1 MKAFLYLIRFYP
13 NKKSKYPK
21 VVRRLIVFGSTKKS
35 INETAEKI
43 FTDYKHSFSKRYHY
57 HETGD
62 PVPIDS
68 FAHGKGSKKP
78 INWNLIARRRT
89 VQEQT
94 RPRGQSSAIFHG
106 LREEDQTLA
115 PAEYRR
121 ILRDY
126 ISYALSTQKREARA
140 KKMLF
145 VGSTWDD
152 KEKDRSGKAVIIE
165 AYSLEE
171 SAYLC
176 DLIFLKKKPV
186 TTLVEWCA
194 PTFDTS
200 YKPMINERVHID
212 SPKSGE

>member
-1 MKAFLYLIRFYP
+1 MKAFLYIIRFYP
-13 NKKSKYPK
+13 NRKSKYPK
-21 VVRRLIVFGSTKKS
+21 VVRRFIVFGSTKKL
-35 INETAEKI
+35 IDETATKI
-43 FTDYKHSFSKRYHY
+43 LTDYKHTYSKPYHY
-57 HETGD
+57 HETGG
-62 PVPIDS
+62 PLPIDL
-68 FAHGKGSKKP
+68 FVRGKGSKKP
-78 INWNLIARRRT
+78 INWNLITRRRT

-106 LREEDQTLA
+106 LREDDQTLA
-115 PAEYRR
+115 PAEYRK

-152 KEKDRSGKAVIIE
+152 KEKDRSGKAGIIE

-176 DLIFLKKKPV
+176 DLIFLKKKPI

-194 PTFDTS
+194 PVFDTS
-200 YKPMINERVHID
+200 YKPMINERVHSD
-212 SPKSGE
+212 APEGGA